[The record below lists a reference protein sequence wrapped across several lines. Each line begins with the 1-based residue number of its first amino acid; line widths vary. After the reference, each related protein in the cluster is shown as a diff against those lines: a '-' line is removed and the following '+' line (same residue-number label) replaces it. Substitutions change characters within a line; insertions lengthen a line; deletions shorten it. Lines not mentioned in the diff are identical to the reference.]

1 MANRES
7 DGRRYRHNLQGL
19 LQMAADN
26 SDDPQADTSSVFQ
39 EMSEEVLACIAN
51 NNMAMF
57 TVDGYCLCYLIT
69 PETER
74 TEWINVCKVK
84 VEGNKEILP

>member
-7 DGRRYRHNLQGL
+7 GGRRYRHNLQGL

-39 EMSEEVLACIAN
+39 EMSEEVSLH
-51 NNMAMF
+51 
-57 TVDGYCLCYLIT
+57 
-69 PETER
+69 
-74 TEWINVCKVK
+74 
-84 VEGNKEILP
+84 

>member
-26 SDDPQADTSSVFQ
+26 SDDPQADTSNVFQ
-39 EMSEEVLACIAN
+39 EMSEEVSLHCKQLYGD
-51 NNMAMF
+51 
-57 TVDGYCLCYLIT
+57 VYC
-69 PETER
+69 
-74 TEWINVCKVK
+74 
-84 VEGNKEILP
+84 